1 MATIEHRD
9 RRNAASPVRIY
20 SLSGEALVWAEETGM
35 ETGEMPFADI
45 RQVRLGFEM
54 AGRDSQIVCRV
65 TDKDGRE
72 AVFGSMRWSGVG
84 QWEMAADTFRDL
96 LGALHAALL
105 PRRDEIRFIEGSS
118 MTFMIAMFGL
128 GLAMTAVSLF
138 FFVLL
143 VLIREQRSGLFLIG
157 GILAGGWLCR
167 VFWPRGPKPYDPQK
181 FAATD
186 DAGVG

>member
-1 MATIEHRD
+1 MTTIEHRD
-9 RRNAASPVRIY
+9 RRNATSPVRIY
-20 SLSGEALVWAEETGM
+20 SLSGEALVWADETG
-35 ETGEMPFADI
+35 TKAGEMPFADI

-65 TDKDGRE
+65 TDADGRE

-118 MTFMIAMFGL
+118 MTFMIAMFVL
-128 GLAMTAVSLF
+128 GLALTGVSLF

-143 VLIREQRSGLFLIG
+143 FLVREEPGGLFLIG

-167 VFWPRGPKPYDPQK
+167 VFWPRGPKPYDPEK
-181 FAATD
+181 FAATEE
-186 DAGVG
+186 AAAR